1 MFLLRTIL
9 FLAFFLFANSVYA
22 FDHTYKTYA
31 QILRTHAHVQGV
43 DYLAL
48 QQQRAVLQKIQQDF
62 SDVRSDEYNTWS
74 KEQQEAFWINVY
86 NASILQ
92 LVMQDYPI
100 KSVRNLGLPFFGPWF
115 QHSLSLLGE
124 KRSLRDIENLLRD
137 KYADPRIYF
146 SLSCGTKS
154 CPVLLSEPYV
164 AEKLNRQLDEA
175 GVRFVQDKTRNRFDD
190 EHREIYF
197 SRIFLWHKSEF
208 GRDKKL
214 LRFLKPYLSESMR
227 EHLNDHE
234 MRLYYLDYDWDL
246 NDASVQQ

>member
-1 MFLLRTIL
+1 MKKIFFMFIL
-9 FLAFFLFANSVYA
+9 LFAHQAQA
-22 FDHTYKTYA
+22 FDHDYKSYG
-31 QILRTHAHVQGV
+31 QILQKYARADGV

-48 QQQRAVLQKIQQDF
+48 QKQQSVLQKIQQDF
-62 SDVRSDEYNTWS
+62 SAVTEHEYKAWS
-74 KEQQEAFWINVY
+74 AEQQKVFWINAY
-86 NASILQ
+86 NVNIMQ
-92 LVMQDYPI
+92 LVAQHYPI
-100 KSVRNLGLPFFGPWF
+100 KTVRDLGVPFFGPWF

-137 KYADPRIYF
+137 KYADPRAYF
-146 SLSCGTKS
+146 ALACGTKS
-154 CPVLLSEPYV
+154 CPVLRSEPYV

-214 LRFLKPYLSESMR
+214 LRFLKPYLSQSMR

-234 MRLYYLDYDWDL
+234 MRLYYLDYDWAL
-246 NDASVQQ
+246 NDASVMP